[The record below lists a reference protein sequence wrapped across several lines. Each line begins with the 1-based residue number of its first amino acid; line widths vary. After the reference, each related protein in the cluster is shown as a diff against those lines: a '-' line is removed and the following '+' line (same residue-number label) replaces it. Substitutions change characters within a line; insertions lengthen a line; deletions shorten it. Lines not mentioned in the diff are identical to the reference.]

1 MSAKTKIIVLHMKE
15 VILAGILSAILLL
28 LLTLTALLLFHGQ
41 SSENS
46 SDALQDNVQKNAIYR
61 PGVYKTELVL
71 GGRSIDVETVL
82 EQDRI
87 SSIRLVNQDEAITTM
102 YPLLIPSMEHICDQV
117 YETQSLDTVTID
129 PGTKYTSM
137 VLLEAIRNCLE
148 KGTP

>member
-46 SDALQDNVQKNAIYR
+46 SGALQDNVQKNVIYR
-61 PGVYKTELVL
+61 PGVYKTEVVL

-102 YPLLIPSMEHICDQV
+102 YPLLIPSMQHICDQV
-117 YETQSLDTVTID
+117 YETQSLEAVTID